1 MDFNL
6 IKPNNL
12 SFPRKCL
19 INFLMGSLSVLS
31 LEPINFFV
39 VLFFT
44 IPIYIFN
51 FDALN
56 DEKNFHSRKIFF
68 IKCFLLGMS
77 FGYGF
82 YFFSLYWINIALLI
96 EIEVYYLLLLPSLL
110 FVPLAL
116 SVFYGLSTLLLAF
129 FYPRNITRIFIV
141 AIAWTISEY
150 LRISITD
157 FPWAQIGHSLIY
169 INTILQIISIFGE
182 LFLTTLTVII
192 FSMPLILILNKS
204 PELKYTSL
212 LISLFVLLGIITFGL
227 SRPGL
232 SEGKTGNIEIN
243 IIQPNIKQTD
253 KWDRELAQVNL
264 NKLISATIEML
275 NNKEAT
281 LGKRYFIWPE
291 TATPYLINENLQIT
305 SDLAKNMSSK
315 DYLLVGSLR
324 REGGAVNNQSIYNS
338 LFMIDW
344 RNKIIGK
351 YDKNKLVPFG
361 EYLPFSHLLS
371 KLGFLNFEQLSGN
384 FSNGQGGMTVLDN
397 DLIIPHVLICYE
409 IIFSEF
415 LHSYNQKTNFI
426 LNVTNDAWFGRSSGP
441 YQHFSMSILRAVER
455 GLPVVRVANTGI
467 SGVIDPFGR
476 VIIKSKLNTE
486 YYNKTILPQKT
497 DITFYTKYGYIP
509 LFSILLLCFL
519 LIYYSNKKL
528 ISKNKE
534 R

>member
-56 DEKNFHSRKIFF
+56 DEKNFHSRKVFF
-68 IKCFLLGMS
+68 VKCFLLGMS

-116 SVFYGLSTLLLAF
+116 SVFYGLSSLLLAF
-129 FYPRNITRIFIV
+129 FYTRNITRIFIV

-192 FSMPLILILNKS
+192 FSFPSEAAADGWYND
-204 PELKYTSL
+204 PEYQ
-212 LISLFVLLGIITFGL
+212 
-227 SRPGL
+227 
-232 SEGKTGNIEIN
+232 E
-243 IIQPNIKQTD
+243 
-253 KWDRELAQVNL
+253 
-264 NKLISATIEML
+264 
-275 NNKEAT
+275 
-281 LGKRYFIWPE
+281 
-291 TATPYLINENLQIT
+291 
-305 SDLAKNMSSK
+305 
-315 DYLLVGSLR
+315 
-324 REGGAVNNQSIYNS
+324 
-338 LFMIDW
+338 
-344 RNKIIGK
+344 
-351 YDKNKLVPFG
+351 
-361 EYLPFSHLLS
+361 LS
-371 KLGFLNFEQLSGN
+371 KFRKEGAPLRSLS
-384 FSNGQGGMTVLDN
+384 
-397 DLIIPHVLICYE
+397 LI
-409 IIFSEF
+409 
-415 LHSYNQKTNFI
+415 K
-426 LNVTNDAWFGRSSGP
+426 
-441 YQHFSMSILRAVER
+441 
-455 GLPVVRVANTGI
+455 GLPPR
-467 SGVIDPFGR
+467 S
-476 VIIKSKLNTE
+476 
-486 YYNKTILPQKT
+486 
-497 DITFYTKYGYIP
+497 
-509 LFSILLLCFL
+509 
-519 LIYYSNKKL
+519 
-528 ISKNKE
+528 
-534 R
+534 